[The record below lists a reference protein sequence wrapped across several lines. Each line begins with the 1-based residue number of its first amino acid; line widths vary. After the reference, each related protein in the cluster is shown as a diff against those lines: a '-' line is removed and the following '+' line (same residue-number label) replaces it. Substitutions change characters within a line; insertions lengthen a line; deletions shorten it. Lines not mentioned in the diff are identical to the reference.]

1 MDGSTFSSPLESPE
15 APVTSSVVTLQS
27 AESLSYRRQV
37 RLLCSNEPV
46 VVNNNHHKT
55 TTTPPPSEELLP
67 SEEPP
72 SPSAVLTPSSPDTLD
87 ANENSSSDDDIDFLN
102 FYEEPWDI
110 TNFQYDLRL
119 LTLADD
125 QLTTGS

>member
-1 MDGSTFSSPLESPE
+1 MDGSAFSSPLESPD

-37 RLLCSNEPV
+37 RLYCSNEPV
-46 VVNNNHHKT
+46 VNNNNQILR
-55 TTTPPPSEELLP
+55 TPPPPPPPPTSEEQLA
-67 SEEPP
+67 SEEAP
-72 SPSAVLTPSSPDTLD
+72 SPSAVLTPSSPD
-87 ANENSSSDDDIDFLN
+87 NSDNSDDEDVSFLN

-119 LTLADD
+119 LMLDD
-125 QLTTGS
+125 QFTDNS

>member
-1 MDGSTFSSPLESPE
+1 MDGSAFSSPLESPD

-46 VVNNNHHKT
+46 INNNHHQT
-55 TTTPPPSEELLP
+55 LQTVSPPPSEEHLP
-67 SEEPP
+67 SEEAP
-72 SPSAVLTPSSPDTLD
+72 SPSAVLTPSSPNISDD
-87 ANENSSSDDDIDFLN
+87 ENSEDIDYLN

-119 LTLADD
+119 LTLED
-125 QLTTGS
+125 QLTDNY

>member
-1 MDGSTFSSPLESPE
+1 MDGSAFSSPLESPE

-46 VVNNNHHKT
+46 VNNNNDHDQT
-55 TTTPPPSEELLP
+55 LPTVTPPPSEEQLLA
-67 SEEPP
+67 SEEAPT
-72 SPSAVLTPSSPDTLD
+72 PSAVLTPSSPETSD
-87 ANENSSSDDDIDFLN
+87 AENSEDMNFLN

-110 TNFQYDLRL
+110 TNFQFDLRL
-119 LTLADD
+119 LTLDG
-125 QLTTGS
+125 QFTES